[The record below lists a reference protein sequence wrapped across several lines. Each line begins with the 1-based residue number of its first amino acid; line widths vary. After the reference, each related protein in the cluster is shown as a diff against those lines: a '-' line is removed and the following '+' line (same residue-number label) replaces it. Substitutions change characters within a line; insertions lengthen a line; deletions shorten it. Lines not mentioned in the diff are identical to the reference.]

1 MMKWYWRQVNS
12 DADECQNLLEGPLSK
27 FTKIGPSGNLR
38 LTHAWMEGHGNDFF
52 LTLSTCCAFK
62 FRLAHFHPQG
72 LLLRRS
78 CGTPDW
84 LLCRFTRTEAPLIVT
99 VDLQRGINETHVQC
113 TLPSGTFVFDKV
125 LSNSKTWWN
134 LVTEMG
140 ASDVNVANVMMFLET
155 KEIHRMFWNQRI
167 IEQVQDINS
176 KTMWED
182 LFATKES
189 PQKVQ
194 AKKIAQKTKD
204 HENKSKVEA
213 DEKAKVKKPP
223 AMKVLKKPKTKDK
236 PRDPRKGGN
245 APEDLPWWKLYP
257 NGQFTEIAVRDSDGA
272 STVAAWNKRDSRG
285 TVLVDDDMAELSSGD
300 EALFMARET
309 AYGKDT
315 AMAGPRGMFF
325 GRGLL
330 DIYNAA
336 MHSPCE
342 EDADDFGGHT
352 LDQTSACIV
361 SVSGMI
367 TTFDFVGALIA
378 LLVSECPEGAN
389 IKALCA
395 SDCTILVGA
404 VSGLLQVGTSMLL
417 VCGKTDEHIDH
428 ILEDVQSD
436 IVP

>member
-1 MMKWYWRQVNS
+1 MCAAKQTKKSVDQFHCAKLIFQVQFIFHLLATIQAKQRRCVWTNNEIRAVLHLHVKHRLFRRDPAEFVLLPWLSLLLGAFSGIQCAFFACNPGAMMKWYWRQVNS

-223 AMKVLKKPKTKDK
+223 AMKVLKKPKTKVSKK
-236 PRDPRKGGN
+236 P
-245 APEDLPWWKLYP
+245 
-257 NGQFTEIAVRDSDGA
+257 
-272 STVAAWNKRDSRG
+272 
-285 TVLVDDDMAELSSGD
+285 
-300 EALFMARET
+300 
-309 AYGKDT
+309 
-315 AMAGPRGMFF
+315 
-325 GRGLL
+325 
-330 DIYNAA
+330 
-336 MHSPCE
+336 
-342 EDADDFGGHT
+342 
-352 LDQTSACIV
+352 SA
-361 SVSGMI
+361 
-367 TTFDFVGALIA
+367 
-378 LLVSECPEGAN
+378 
-389 IKALCA
+389 K
-395 SDCTILVGA
+395 
-404 VSGLLQVGTSMLL
+404 
-417 VCGKTDEHIDH
+417 
-428 ILEDVQSD
+428 
-436 IVP
+436 